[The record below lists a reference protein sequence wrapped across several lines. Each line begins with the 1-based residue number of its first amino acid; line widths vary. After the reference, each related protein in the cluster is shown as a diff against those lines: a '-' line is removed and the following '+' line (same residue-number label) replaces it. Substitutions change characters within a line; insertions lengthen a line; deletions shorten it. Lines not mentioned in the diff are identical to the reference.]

1 MTKNSA
7 NPTGKLA
14 DVLSRPSEQG
24 DDPDPLRPVLAVS
37 RELPPFLPSPPHCH
51 FRAQLIHASAGVMT
65 ITTPDSIWVTPPHL
79 ALWVPS
85 MIWHHVRVY
94 GRVSLK
100 TLYIMPGAVP
110 DMPETCRVVPVS
122 PLLRELIIHACAFPH
137 HYEPSGPQGRVMAVI
152 LDQMRVSTTAPLYLP
167 MPRDPRL
174 AVVCRHLLDDPGDR
188 RTLPELAAR
197 AGAVDRTLLRLF
209 LKETGLTFRIWRRQA
224 RLLAALRKLAAG
236 EPVMAVAMDLG
247 YESQSAF
254 IAMFRRALGVTPGR
268 YFARDEGLRQGHAR
282 PPAGASQ
289 AEPEQR
295 PS

>member
-1 MTKNSA
+1 MTKNIE
-7 NPTGKLA
+7 NPTETMTEA
-14 DVLSRPSEQG
+14 LSRPSTQG

-37 RELPPFLPSPPHCH
+37 RELPPFQPSPPHRH
-51 FRAQLIHASAGVMT
+51 FRAQLVHASAGVMT
-65 ITTPDSIWVTPPHL
+65 ITTPDGIWVTPPHL

-85 MIWHHVRVY
+85 MTEHHVRVY
-94 GRVSLK
+94 GRLSLK
-100 TLYIMPGAVP
+100 TLYILPRAAPHMPDA
-110 DMPETCRVVPVS
+110 CRVVPVS
-122 PLLRELIIHACAFPH
+122 PLLRELIIHACTFPRDYDPH
-137 HYEPSGPQGRVMAVI
+137 GAHGRVMAVI
-152 LDQMRVSTTAPLYLP
+152 LDQMRELATAPLYLP

-188 RTLPELAAR
+188 RTLPELASR

-254 IAMFRRALGVTPGR
+254 IAMFKRALGVTPGR
-268 YFARDEGLRQGHAR
+268 YFA
-282 PPAGASQ
+282 PA
-289 AEPEQR
+289 
-295 PS
+295 